1 MSDII
6 NIILPVFAIIGLG
19 YFSAVIGILKTDVG
33 DALVRFIF
41 VIAIPALLMKTMATA
56 DFSGANPWNFWGSYF
71 GGVAVVW
78 FLARMIILNMFHRD
92 QRSAVIAGVSAGFS
106 NIVLTGIPLIER
118 AYGEAGIA
126 ILLLL
131 VAVHMPV
138 MMAASTLL
146 MEQAVRADGIEKSPY
161 NLFGLFKKIAK
172 NLLTNPIILGIF
184 AGLVWRLSALPFSGI
199 LAETAGTIGK
209 TAGPLALFA
218 VGMSLNK
225 YGIKGNLLQGSLLA
239 GLSLIILPLSIYLLA
254 NYVFFIPADWAKIA
268 VIAAALPTGV
278 NAYLFASH
286 FKVAE
291 GLATNTIILTMIA
304 SMVTLSFWLWV
315 MS

>member
-1 MSDII
+1 MSNIV
-6 NIILPVFAIIGLG
+6 NIILPVFALIGLG
-19 YFSAVIGILKTDVG
+19 YISAISGVLKMEVG
-33 DALVRFIF
+33 DAMAKFIF

-56 DFSGANPWNFWGSYF
+56 DFSGANPWGFWATYF
-71 GGVAVVW
+71 GGVAIVW
-78 FLARMIILNMFHRD
+78 LTARIIIYNLFGRD

-138 MMAASTLL
+138 MMTASTLL
-146 MEQAVRADGIEKSPY
+146 MEQAVRADGVEKSPY
-161 NLFGLFKKIAK
+161 NLVGLFKNIAR
-172 NLLTNPIILGIF
+172 NLLTNPIILGIL
-184 AGLVWRLSALPFSGI
+184 AGLVWRLSTLPYTGI
-199 LAETAGTIGK
+199 FAETAATIGK
-209 TAGPLALFA
+209 TAGPLALFS

-225 YGIKGNLLQGSLLA
+225 YGIKSNLFQGSLLA
-239 GLSLIILPLSIYLLA
+239 GLSLIVLPTCVYLLA
-254 NYVFFIPADWAKIA
+254 NFVFHLPAGWARIA

-291 GLATNTIILTMIA
+291 GLATNTIILTILG
-304 SMVTLSFWLWV
+304 SMFTLSFWLWV